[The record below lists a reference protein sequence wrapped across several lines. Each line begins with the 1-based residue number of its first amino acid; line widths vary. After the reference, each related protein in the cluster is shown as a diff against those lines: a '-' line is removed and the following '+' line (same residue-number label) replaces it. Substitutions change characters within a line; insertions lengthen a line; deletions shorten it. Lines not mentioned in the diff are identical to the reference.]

1 MPFGKKPG
9 AKPPSPPPPPP
20 PPTPPP
26 APPPAADSEAKPAAD
41 AGGATPGAISG
52 RLLAMFETAYADE
65 QGRVHVET
73 LLSALGAC
81 AGFGCQIAVREAI
94 KAGRIDPRGALMVVE
109 TDDGGTYFFGDQIN
123 QPLLEAPVSVWRLI
137 AGAAQHAG
145 AKELPDIIEIV
156 TYVTKSIGGG
166 QFGVLRAP
174 PQNQPHQPTLK
185 ALQGS
190 WRTAYAAILAME
202 GEPIMTGW
210 YFAGAAQRVIVQA
223 KDVIDPALACSI
235 VMESAVMMAKVDPKL
250 VGYDPDRG
258 PALVG

>member
-9 AKPPSPPPPPP
+9 AKPPSPPPPPAP
-20 PPTPPP
+20 AESDEAPP
-26 APPPAADSEAKPAAD
+26 AVES
-41 AGGATPGAISG
+41 GATPDAISA

-81 AGFGCQIAVREAI
+81 AGFGCQVAVREAI
-94 KAGRIDPRGALMVVE
+94 KAGRLDPKGALMVVE
-109 TDDGGTYFFGDQIN
+109 TEDGGTYFFGDQIN

-145 AKELPDIIEIV
+145 ATEIPDIIEIV
-156 TYVTKSIGGG
+156 RHVTSSIGGD

-174 PQNQPHQPTLK
+174 PQNQPHQPMLK

-190 WRTAYAAILAME
+190 WRTAYATILAME
-202 GEPIMTGW
+202 GDPIMTGW

-223 KDVIDPALACSI
+223 RDIIDPALAYRI

-250 VGYDPDRG
+250 VGHDPDRESAQG
-258 PALVG
+258 

>member
-9 AKPPSPPPPPP
+9 AKPPSPPPPPE
-20 PPTPPP
+20 
-26 APPPAADSEAKPAAD
+26 PPAAGTEQKPAAS
-41 AGGATPGAISG
+41 AKTGATPDAISA
-52 RLLAMFETAYADE
+52 RLLDMFENAYADE

-94 KAGRIDPRGALMVVE
+94 KAGRLDPKGALVMVE
-109 TDDGGTYFFGDQIN
+109 TQDGGTYFFGDQIN

-145 AKELPDIIEIV
+145 AKEIPDIIEIV

-166 QFGVLRAP
+166 EFGVLRAP
-174 PQNQPHQPTLK
+174 PQNQPHLPALK

-190 WRTAYAAILAME
+190 WRTAYATIWAME

-223 KDVIDPALACSI
+223 KDIIDPALAFSI

-258 PALVG
+258 PLLQD